1 MNRTWLAIIC
11 AALLGL
17 SLPARADD
25 AIHIGVQSCAGNNC
39 HGAVQPI
46 GASRVPQNEYFIWSQ
61 KDKHAQAYTV
71 LTNDRSK
78 RIARNL
84 GLADPDHPEHASLC
98 LDCHADNVEP
108 AHRGPQ
114 FQLADGV
121 GCEACHGGGGPSPT
135 NPGGWLGPHLSGEDH
150 AANLKAGLY
159 ATDQPEA
166 RGVRCLSCHLGDDK
180 KFVIHKIMGAGHPP
194 TPFELDTYTAIEPA
208 HFVVNQSY
216 IERKGRPNDIQIWA
230 MGQAVDVKLRMDLV
244 LNPSHA
250 PKGVDFEL
258 SLFDCQACHHSMS
271 ELQWRA
277 RNTTGL
283 PPGRIRLYDAT
294 AVMLLTVA
302 DRIAPDTAK
311 QLGAHLLALHAAT
324 GESWD
329 AVKKEATAVR
339 EAADK
344 LIPAIAS
351 HDFTKDDATKLGH
364 AVVASALNSGGD
376 LDYSGAQQQV
386 MALESIV
393 AAMKQL
399 GFADDKQLG
408 PLNDA
413 LGGLYEA
420 VANDQK
426 FNPDSYV
433 EALKAFNAKLPM

>member
-11 AALLGL
+11 AVFLGL
-17 SLPARADD
+17 ASSAWADD
-25 AIHIGVQSCAGNNC
+25 PIHIGVQSCAGNNC

-84 GLADPDHPEHASLC
+84 GLSDPDHPEHASLC
-98 LDCHADNVEP
+98 LDCHADNVP
-108 AHRGPQ
+108 AAKRGAQ

-121 GCEACHGGGGPSPT
+121 GCEACHGGAQ
-135 NPGGWLGPHLSGEDH
+135 NWLGPHLTGESH
-150 AANLKAGLY
+150 ADNIKAGLY
-159 ATDQPEA
+159 PTDQPEA
-166 RGVRCLSCHLGDDK
+166 RGTLCLSCHLGNDK
-180 KFVIHKIMGAGHPP
+180 KFVMHKIMGAGHPQ

-230 MGQAVDVKLRMDLV
+230 MGQATDVKLRMDLI
-244 LNPSHA
+244 LDPNHA

-302 DRIAPDTAK
+302 NQVAPDTGKEFAT
-311 QLGAHLLALHAAT
+311 HLLALHAAT

-339 EAADK
+339 EAANK

-351 HDFTKDDATKLGH
+351 HDFTKDDASKLGH

-393 AAMKQL
+393 AAMKHL

-408 PLNDA
+408 PLNDT

-426 FNPDSYV
+426 FSPNSYI
-433 EALKAFNAKLPM
+433 EALKAFSAKLPM